1 MINKLKYASGNK
13 FIYRQS
19 QRVSRAHSKGK
30 QPTPREDPSLAR
42 APTPAGRTALRL
54 EAPSLRSVVDGVG
67 GERERGE
74 DRPPRGTDA
83 EVLPVD
89 PRQAGGQVCGR
100 GRRVV
105 STCVYGWLLGFL
117 VGIINKR

>member
-1 MINKLKYASGNK
+1 MINKLKYASDNK

-19 QRVSRAHSKGK
+19 QRVSRAHPQGK
-30 QPTPREDPSLAR
+30 QPTPSLAR

-105 STCVYGWLLGFL
+105 STCLGL
-117 VGIINKR
+117 VGMLGWDH